1 MDGYI
6 IYAEMQYKFKMSVLI
21 IMMESQNKNKTSVA
35 CVQELL
41 HNSQENKEQCKIKN
55 VGLLL
60 KIYQEFQDGDSRAL
74 NPL

>member
-41 HNSQENKEQCKIKN
+41 HNSQWEEENKEQCKIKMQ
-55 VGLLL
+55 G
-60 KIYQEFQDGDSRAL
+60 SC
-74 NPL
+74 